1 MKEMGEKFLFTQ
13 LSEITKGMSSDQKY
27 FAMTD
32 KGVKYLIRV
41 FDAKEYELKKAEF
54 DRMKALNRAGIP
66 MQEAIDF
73 GVCNE
78 GKSAYMILS
87 WIEGV
92 ELEKALKKL
101 NNTKRYQLGYE
112 SGQILKKIHRVSVQ
126 TEQTGWYDRYFS
138 IIDERLKAYE
148 NDDVTF
154 EGDTLIRGYIEKY
167 RNLIRNRPQCILHGD
182 YHMGNMILM
191 PNSRIGVIDWQTVDF
206 DNFGD
211 PWYEF
216 NRIGIEYS
224 SFASGQID
232 GYFNGNVPDEF
243 WMIFIFYFTVSYF
256 TSVVWAKYCA
266 PEELESIIKM
276 NQKILMD
283 TDCFRLL
290 IPNWYQKSEFT
301 VLF

>member
-112 SGQILKKIHRVSVQ
+112 S
-126 TEQTGWYDRYFS
+126 
-138 IIDERLKAYE
+138 
-148 NDDVTF
+148 
-154 EGDTLIRGYIEKY
+154 
-167 RNLIRNRPQCILHGD
+167 
-182 YHMGNMILM
+182 
-191 PNSRIGVIDWQTVDF
+191 
-206 DNFGD
+206 
-211 PWYEF
+211 
-216 NRIGIEYS
+216 
-224 SFASGQID
+224 
-232 GYFNGNVPDEF
+232 
-243 WMIFIFYFTVSYF
+243 
-256 TSVVWAKYCA
+256 
-266 PEELESIIKM
+266 
-276 NQKILMD
+276 
-283 TDCFRLL
+283 
-290 IPNWYQKSEFT
+290 
-301 VLF
+301 